1 MLVTITGSI
10 GFLMMLIGA
19 AGCGGGQVLLPG
31 MISIAGTV
39 LLLIAAKEDGKI
51 RRKRRHGNRR
61 KGLCAV
67 RRFR

>member
-1 MLVTITGSI
+1 MFAMVIESI

-19 AGCGGGQVLLPG
+19 AGCGGGQVLFPG
-31 MISIAGTV
+31 MICIAGTV

-67 RRFR
+67 RRFC

>member
-1 MLVTITGSI
+1 MLVTIIGAT

-31 MISIAGTV
+31 MICITGTV

-61 KGLCAV
+61 KGLCSV

>member
-1 MLVTITGSI
+1 MFAMVIESI

-19 AGCGGGQVLLPG
+19 AGCGGGLVLLPG